1 MTGTNEKVATGQS
14 GRRNMPVR
22 SCGGGKWRIGNGK
35 CIYDSKAKAER
46 AFKGYLG
53 SKFGKKRKGKK

>member
-1 MTGTNEKVATGQS
+1 
-14 GRRNMPVR
+14 MPVR

-35 CIYDSKAKAER
+35 CIYDSKAKADR